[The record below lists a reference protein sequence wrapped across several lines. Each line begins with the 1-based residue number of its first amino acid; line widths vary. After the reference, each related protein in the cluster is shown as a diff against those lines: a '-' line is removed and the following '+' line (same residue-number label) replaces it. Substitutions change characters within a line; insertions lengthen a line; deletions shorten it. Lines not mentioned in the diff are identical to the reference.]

1 MCVSTPQK
9 VTHGNVINGFTI
21 DRLAGT
27 QPNPQPTNTATFLFW
42 YPILCNVTD
51 RISRKTSLRLT
62 SHAKPSP
69 LSNRRR
75 QSLLCL
81 HCVGACVQMKSFALA
96 VERSSRAGRQ
106 KKNPIRSTTTTTRPS
121 PHRRSPGK
129 LLPER
134 RGDGESGSSRRLHA
148 SVSSSEAQTTAMP
161 AFEDFSELVKSGKY
175 KLRRVC
181 VCLMMVVSITNN

>member
-1 MCVSTPQK
+1 MDSQAIVWQ
-9 VTHGNVINGFTI
+9 V
-21 DRLAGT
+21 
-27 QPNPQPTNTATFLFW
+27 PNPTHNPQAQQLSCFGIRF
-42 YPILCNVTD
+42 CNVTY

-81 HCVGACVQMKSFALA
+81 HCVRARVQMKSFALA

-129 LLPER
+129 LLLER
-134 RGDGESGSSRRLHA
+134 GGDGESGSSRRLHA
-148 SVSSSEAQTTAMP
+148 SVSSEAQTTTMP